1 MKKLDKKLFIAII
14 SILVFVLFI
23 TGFFVLSSMI
33 RSEVIENIVF
43 SQSVQ
48 GILVFIMFFP
58 LLLSLFF
65 FGKFFETKGH
75 YPIAKILKFVSI
87 ALFVFSIFQ
96 ALLSLFG
103 FYN

>member
-1 MKKLDKKLFIAII
+1 MKKLDKNLLVAII

-23 TGFFVLSSMI
+23 IGFSVLSSI
-33 RSEVIENIVF
+33 IQSGVIENTAF

-48 GILVFIMFFP
+48 EILVFIMFFP
-58 LLLSLFF
+58 LLLSFSF

-96 ALLSLFG
+96 VLLSLFG

>member
-1 MKKLDKKLFIAII
+1 MKKLHKNLLVAII
-14 SILVFVLFI
+14 SISVFILFI
-23 TGFFVLSSMI
+23 IGFFALSSMVQ
-33 RSEVIENIVF
+33 SGVIENIAF

-75 YPIAKILKFVSI
+75 YPIAKILKFASI
-87 ALFVFSIFQ
+87 TLFVFSIFQ
-96 ALLSLFG
+96 VLLSLFG

>member
-23 TGFFVLSSMI
+23 IGFFVLSSMI

-87 ALFVFSIFQ
+87 ALFAFSIFQ
-96 ALLSLFG
+96 TLLSLFG

>member
-1 MKKLDKKLFIAII
+1 MKKLDKKLLVATI
-14 SILVFVLFI
+14 SILVFILFI
-23 TGFFVLSSMI
+23 MGFFVLSSMI
-33 RSEVIENIVF
+33 QSGVIENIAF
-43 SQSVQ
+43 SQSAQ
-48 GILVFIMFFP
+48 GMLVFIMFFP

-65 FGKFFETKGH
+65 FGKFFEKKGR
-75 YPIAKILKFVSI
+75 YLIAKILKFVSI

>member
-1 MKKLDKKLFIAII
+1 MKKLDKKLFVAII

-23 TGFFVLSSMI
+23 IGFSVLSSLI
-33 RSEVIENIVF
+33 QSGLINNIEF

-48 GILVFIMFFP
+48 AILSFIMFLP

-65 FGKFFETKGH
+65 LGKFFETRGR
-75 YPIAKILKFVSI
+75 YPIARILKFVSI
-87 ALFVFSIFQ
+87 GLFVFSIFQ
-96 ALLSLFG
+96 VLLSLFG